1 MAPNKWLAIGLA
13 YDLLEADIM
22 QWVAGPTSLETDM
35 ESVDLQQKIELRGQS
50 QVHDRISVHG
60 VLLDNIDDHLRSL
73 VQLDDAE
80 KKVRFTTWRPFD
92 TNDALDW
99 VIKLDEI
106 IPISI
111 ASGSADTEWSERID
125 HGQIELYL
133 SSVPI

>member
-1 MAPNKWLAIGLA
+1 
-13 YDLLEADIM
+13 
-22 QWVAGPTSLETDM
+22 
-35 ESVDLQQKIELRGQS
+35 
-50 QVHDRISVHG
+50 

-99 VIKLDEI
+99 VIELDEI

-111 ASGSADTEWSERID
+111 ASGSADTKWSERFD